1 MLLASESREPS
12 IAGAPSCAVVC
23 PPLPPPPSDGPLLPH
38 PFGQPQPHAVKK
50 ACRCSYCLYVVPGPL
65 TRSRR
70 PSTPTIR
77 TAEGRFS
84 FVFDG
89 TSPFLRW
96 QPLSGPKIPA
106 AVVSILASHR
116 VHLDHAHMRHW
127 FHFPAPGVL
136 LVRFPPRGNA
146 VGRNEQCTDGIV
158 PGRTCQRAPSS
169 FRVGSTHTLLLPQPN
184 LLRWLSS

>member
-1 MLLASESREPS
+1 MT
-12 IAGAPSCAVVC
+12 
-23 PPLPPPPSDGPLLPH
+23 LLPLRRAW
-38 PFGQPQPHAVKK
+38 FTDSIQT
-50 ACRCSYCLYVVPGPL
+50 PL
-65 TRSRR
+65 NSHDSNSRR
-70 PSTPTIR
+70 PVQLR
-77 TAEGRFS
+77 
-84 FVFDG
+84 
-89 TSPFLRW
+89 LRW
-96 QPLSGPKIPA
+96 NFTFSSPLSGPKIPA

-127 FHFPAPGVL
+127 SHFPAPGVL

-169 FRVGSTHTLLLPQPN
+169 FRVGSTHTLLLPQSN